1 MGLGMKDSFFQ
12 FSVRRLATIIPNMSS
27 TTTTSPAATNPAPS
41 FQFEWKANRNFCVT
55 AKHFCD
61 FDTTECDE
69 ARESGEEAFFAYSL
83 KLNHH
88 FGEANFKLIGYYKT
102 LENAEKALIKTAGD
116 TWSFLWDRS
125 GKCVNGCY

>member
-1 MGLGMKDSFFQ
+1 
-12 FSVRRLATIIPNMSS
+12 MST

-83 KLNHH
+83 KLNHS
-88 FGEANFKLIGYYKT
+88 FGEADFQLVGYYKT
-102 LENAEKALIKTAGD
+102 LKNAEAAMVAFPFDYYT
-116 TWSFLWDRS
+116 FLWNRA
-125 GKCVNGCY
+125 GECVNGAY